1 MCKALDMG
9 PSAVGLRKSEMGDRE
24 ALKSVIFKPWLE
36 QVTFDMTFMAGV
48 T

>member
-9 PSAVGLRKSEMGDRE
+9 PSAVGLRKSEMGYRE
-24 ALKSVIFKPWLE
+24 AVKSVIFKPWLE
-36 QVTFDMTFMAGV
+36 QVTCEMTFTAGV